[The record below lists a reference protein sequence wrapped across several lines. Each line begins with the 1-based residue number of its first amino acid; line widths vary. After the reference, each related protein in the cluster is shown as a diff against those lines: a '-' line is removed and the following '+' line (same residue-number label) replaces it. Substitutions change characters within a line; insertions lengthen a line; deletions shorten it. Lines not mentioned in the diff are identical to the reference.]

1 MKNIFKQDK
10 QNKQNKHSHSQ
21 NKNISNLYNVSHNRS
36 INIYFLNNPI
46 NNLIEK
52 KLTKVFKNLV
62 ISKGFSDYNFKLVDN
77 VNDANCVIFM
87 LSENLTENN
96 YNQLKHLQ
104 DDIIKVGI
112 ITSSAKSKYTF
123 NEINNLIIV
132 TQSVN
137 ATISEKQ
144 LKRAMGINDN
154 IKLMRL
160 PISPL
165 INKTINNDI
174 HHSFKLDYARFT
186 AEIGLYEVMA
196 LALPDNYSALEIIC
210 PTNEIA
216 SQLKNTFIYN
226 TNIIVLNNKCIINY
240 NIDKDEAYIK
250 RHSMLKLF
258 KIIYQS
264 CMRNV

>member
-10 QNKQNKHSHSQ
+10 QNKQNKYNQ
-21 NKNISNLYNVSHNRS
+21 NKNISNLYNVSHNKS
-36 INIYFLNNPI
+36 INIYFLNNSI
-46 NNLIEK
+46 NNLIET
-52 KLTKVFKNLV
+52 KLTRTFKNLV
-62 ISKGFSDYNFKLVDN
+62 ISKEFSDYNFKLVDN
-77 VNDANCVIFM
+77 INDANCVIFM
-87 LSENLTENN
+87 LSENLNENN
-96 YNQLKHLQ
+96 YNQLKRLQ
-104 DDIIKVGI
+104 DNVIKVGI

-137 ATISEKQ
+137 ATIGEKQ
-144 LKRAMGINDN
+144 LNRAMGINGN

-174 HHSFKLDYARFT
+174 HHAFKLNYARFT

-216 SQLKNTFIYN
+216 NQLKNTFIYN

-240 NIDKDEAYIK
+240 NIDKDEIYIK

-258 KIIYQS
+258 KVIYQS
-264 CMRNV
+264 YMGNV

>member
-1 MKNIFKQDK
+1 MKNIFKQ
-10 QNKQNKHSHSQ
+10 NKQNKNSQ
-21 NKNISNLYNVSHNRS
+21 NKNISNLYNTSHNKS

-62 ISKGFSDYNFKLVDN
+62 ISKEFSDYNFKLIDN
-77 VNDANCVIFM
+77 VNNADCVIFM
-87 LSENLTENN
+87 LSENFNKNN

-104 DDIIKVGI
+104 SNVIKIGI
-112 ITSSAKSKYTF
+112 ITSSAKSNYTF

-132 TQSVN
+132 TQSIN

-144 LKRAMGINDN
+144 LKQAMGINDN

-165 INKTINNDI
+165 INKTITNDI
-174 HHSFKLDYARFT
+174 HHTFKLNYARFT
-186 AEIGLYEVMA
+186 AEIGLYEIMA
-196 LALPDNYSALEIIC
+196 LALPDNYSSLEIIC
-210 PTNEIA
+210 PNNEIA
-216 SQLKNTFIYN
+216 NQLKNTFIYN
-226 TNIIVLNNKCIINY
+226 TNIIVLNNICIINY
-240 NIDKDEAYIK
+240 NIDKDAAYIK

-264 CMRNV
+264 CMRDV

>member
-1 MKNIFKQDK
+1 MKNIFKQ
-10 QNKQNKHSHSQ
+10 NKQNKNSQ
-21 NKNISNLYNVSHNRS
+21 NKNISNLYNTSHNKS

-46 NNLIEK
+46 NNLIET
-52 KLTKVFKNLV
+52 KLTKPFKKLF
-62 ISKGFSDYNFKLVDN
+62 ISKEFSDYNFKLIDN
-77 VNDANCVIFM
+77 VNNADCVIFM
-87 LSENLTENN
+87 LSENFTEDN
-96 YNQLKHLQ
+96 YYYLKCLS
-104 DDIIKVGI
+104 DDIVKIGI
-112 ITSSAKSKYTF
+112 ITSSAKSNYTF

-132 TQSVN
+132 TQSIN

-144 LKRAMGINDN
+144 LKQAMGINDN

-165 INKTINNDI
+165 INKTITNDI
-174 HHSFKLDYARFT
+174 HHTFKLNYARFT
-186 AEIGLYEVMA
+186 AEIGLYEIMA

-210 PTNEIA
+210 PTNEVA
-216 SQLKNTFIYN
+216 NQLKNTFIYN

-240 NIDKDEAYIK
+240 NIDKDAAYIK

-264 CMRNV
+264 CMRDV